1 MLRISFFI
9 QFIYSL
15 RNGFFDSV
23 ITRHRF
29 VHVVERDEIM
39 VVEVLLVQ
47 PPCLAHQSAQ
57 SVAIDRMLEERFR
70 SPDEHLRV
78 FCRQISDAQRP
89 CYEVFP
95 PFVEVC
101 DTQLAAETFVFRKV
115 VAQGIAQ
122 WQWLCLGTRVWVPIC

>member
-23 ITRHRF
+23 ITIHRF

-47 PPCLAHQSAQ
+47 PPCLAHLSAQ
-57 SVAIDRMLEERFR
+57 SVAINRMLEERFR

-78 FCRQISDAQRP
+78 FRRQISDAQRP
-89 CYEVFP
+89 CYEAFP

-101 DTQLAAETFVFRKV
+101 DTQLAAETLIFRKAV
-115 VAQGIAQ
+115 VQGNAQ
-122 WQWLCLGTRVWVPIC
+122 WQWLCSDTQV